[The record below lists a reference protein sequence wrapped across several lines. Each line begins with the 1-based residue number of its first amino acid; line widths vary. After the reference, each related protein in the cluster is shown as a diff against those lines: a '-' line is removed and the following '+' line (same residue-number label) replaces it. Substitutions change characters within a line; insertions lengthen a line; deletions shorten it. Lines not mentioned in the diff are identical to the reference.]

1 MTWLQEILPQI
12 GYGFICSF
20 WQMALL
26 FGLYKLTAAV
36 YLPSPADRFRFA
48 FLLSLLGSS
57 WFLYTV
63 FLGKPSAEWQVA
75 ASVTQNLP
83 GSFSIYFNQFMYWLG
98 CVYLGLLAFASL
110 KGHFQWKATSKMM
123 NTGFRKAP
131 VEWRLFTEKYA
142 GLLGIKTKVILKISG
157 TFSPATFGFLKP
169 VILLPASCLTGLSTE
184 QLQAILLHELAH
196 IRRGDYLAAWVLQIA
211 GILLYF
217 NPFMRQLIREAKKEC
232 EHACDDLV
240 MQFEY
245 NPLQYAQALLSV
257 AKRGQNMAWA
267 LQAQGSHQNFLLNR
281 ITRLLGQH
289 DHKKSITWKNIGFP
303 VLAIVLFFGTTWVR
317 NDPDQLSEVK
327 PIQGFKTNTA
337 TLQELPKPWKQR
349 VLAARVAILAA
360 AANKSAVIE
369 KAKQETETKVALMEQ
384 LLAERRE
391 TTESNTALFTPA
403 SLVLSANWAD
413 EQQAETGIQ
422 EMEMAWKQ
430 FTALLEKLELMGD
443 LDEKEWEQVAGL
455 ITLHNEIRE
464 TIYKETAQSQN
475 QASFAAG
482 IAASEPTGKILVIV
496 HEEATGKLAASFMN
510 PEEINAAYTD
520 EFLPENRQQVILLRK
535 KAPAGKKIIS
545 L

>member
-1 MTWLQEILPQI
+1 MTWLSEILPQF

-20 WQMALL
+20 WQIALL

-36 YLPSPADRFRFA
+36 YLPQPADRFRFA
-48 FLLSLLGSS
+48 FLLSVLGSL

-63 FLGKPSAEWQVA
+63 FLGKPAAEWQVVS
-75 ASVTQNLP
+75 SVTQNTP
-83 GSFSIYFNQFMYWLG
+83 GSFSVFFNQSMYLLG
-98 CVYLGLLAFASL
+98 CVYLCLLSFSAL
-110 KGHFQWKATSKMM
+110 KGHFQWKSTIRMM
-123 NTGFRKAP
+123 NTEKGKAP

-142 GLLGIKTKVILKISG
+142 GLLGIKKKVILNISG
-157 TFSPATFGFLKP
+157 TFSPATYGFLKP
-169 VILLPASCLTGLSTE
+169 VILLPASCLTGLSTK

-196 IRRGDYLAAWVLQIA
+196 IRRGDYLAAWVMQVA

-257 AKRGQNMAWA
+257 AKSGQNMAWA
-267 LQAQGSHQNFLLNR
+267 LQAQGSQQNLLLNR
-281 ITRLLGQH
+281 ITRLLGQN

-303 VLAIVLFFGTTWVR
+303 VLAVVLFLGTNWVR
-317 NDPDQLSEVK
+317 NEPRQLPLVAK
-327 PIQGFKTNTA
+327 KTDFTTTA
-337 TLQELPKPWKQR
+337 TVQELPKPWKQR
-349 VLAARVAILAA
+349 VLEARVAILAA
-360 AANKSAVIE
+360 AANNSAVVE
-369 KAKQETETKVALMEQ
+369 KAKQVTEMKVAQMEQ
-384 LLAERRE
+384 LLAKSRE
-391 TTESNTALFTPA
+391 AAESNAALFTPA

-413 EQQAETGIQ
+413 EQQAEAGLQ
-422 EMEMAWKQ
+422 EMELAWKQ
-430 FTALLEKLELMGD
+430 FTVLLEKLELMGD
-443 LDEKEWEQVAGL
+443 LDEKEWEQIAGL
-455 ITLHNEIRE
+455 ITLHAEIRE

-475 QASFAAG
+475 QATYAAG
-482 IAASEPTGKILVIV
+482 LAAAEPTGKILVIV
-496 HEEATGKLAASFMN
+496 HEESTGKLAASFMN
-510 PEEINAAYTD
+510 PEEINAAYAD